1 MSLPLHVVLSQP
13 LHVFALHVFVTS
25 ARKTATDFS
34 LEETPKKHALN
45 THIRVP
51 KHDGDERYFEDIR
64 IPCHLDIFIRMHM
77 RAPMFFL
84 WKHIPNVE
92 IFEHPCV

>member
-64 IPCHLDIFIRMHM
+64 IPLPFRYFHKDAHARSHV
-77 RAPMFFL
+77 FF
-84 WKHIPNVE
+84 VE
-92 IFEHPCV
+92 AHPECRDF